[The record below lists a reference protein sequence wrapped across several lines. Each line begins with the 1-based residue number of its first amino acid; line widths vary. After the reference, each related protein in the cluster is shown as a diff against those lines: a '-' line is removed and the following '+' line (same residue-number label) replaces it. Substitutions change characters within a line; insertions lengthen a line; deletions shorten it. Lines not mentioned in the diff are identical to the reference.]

1 MRNNNKYIKC
11 LDWVSEEFVDVRW
24 CHRIKDDGTPDNND
38 GLSLQCETKEE
49 KDYKYT
55 IQHQNQIRLQ
65 NKMINMK

>member
-38 GLSLQCETKEE
+38 GLIAYNVKQK
-49 KDYKYT
+49 KKK
-55 IQHQNQIRLQ
+55 I
-65 NKMINMK
+65 INTQYNIKIK